1 MLAQLFAA
9 YADERRQECIT
20 LLSNQISQFTQTTE
34 IFFHRTNLNRKLHRF
49 SNHNHREPLRS
60 APVHTDYPNV
70 YIDAVHSA
78 DEASD
83 VATADHSLWE
93 EEKITVSVTIRLQ
106 NVPDFLQNELKQLIS
121 ENALLVATEYAEA
134 AEDDYD
140 HSNLGGDDRLE

>member
-9 YADERRQECIT
+9 YADERRQEYASFVSI
-20 LLSNQISQFTQTTE
+20 QISQFTQTTE
-34 IFFHRTNLNRKLHRF
+34 IVFQRTNLNRKLLSS
-49 SNHNHREPLRS
+49 SNHNHRLLRS

-93 EEKITVSVTIRLQ
+93 EEKITVPVTIRLQ

-134 AEDDYD
+134 ADDDYD
-140 HSNLGGDDRLE
+140 HSNLGGDDRLER